1 MTKGRERS
9 DHQPQRRAVSGN
21 GQDRMRPEREPLRPE
36 PVERRGSGASTS
48 PARTSGNGQ
57 AARKAPERPQYGP
70 PAGSSRMFGQARPVE
85 KSLNFLPSLR
95 RLLGHLAP
103 ERMILILAVL
113 LAVAGVVMNVLGPKI
128 LGMATDVIF
137 TGVLGKDLPSGAS
150 KEQVVAELRAE
161 GNDQFAD
168 MIERL
173 EVIPGL
179 GIDFTQLAQLLLLA
193 LVLYLVASLFLWLQ
207 GYLLN
212 GAVQR
217 SIYRLRSLVE
227 EKINRL
233 PLSYFDKQTR
243 GELLSRVTNDIDNI
257 SQTLQQTLSQVLTS
271 LLTVIGVT
279 VMMFVVSPVLALIA
293 LVTIPV
299 SILVTALIGKR
310 SQKLFIQ
317 QWKSTGELNGHIEEA
332 FTGQSLVK
340 VFGRQREVEEVFAE
354 RNRVLFRSSFGAQFV
369 SGLIMPT
376 MFFIGNLNYVA
387 IAVIGGLRVASG
399 TMTLGDVQ
407 AFIQYTRM
415 FTQPVT
421 QLASMANVLQSGVA
435 SAERVFEVL
444 DEEEQVP
451 EEARALNPT
460 CGRVAFEHIWF
471 SYDADTAKGDDPL
484 ELPKKRK
491 PLIADLSLVAEPGST
506 VAIVGPTGAGKTTL
520 VNLIMRFY
528 ELDRG
533 RITLDGVD
541 IATVPRS
548 ALRSNIGMV
557 LQDTWLFHGTIRDNI
572 AYGRPTASEEEIHA
586 AAEATYVDR
595 FVHALP
601 DGYDTVLDEEASNI
615 SAGEKQLI
623 TIARAFLADPALLIL
638 DEATSSVDTRTEVLV
653 QRAMAALRS
662 DRTSFVIAHRL
673 STIRDAD
680 VILVMEDGQIVEQG
694 THQELLEA
702 RGHYFDLYN
711 SQFTAAIE
719 EPEEERPAVPVGAGP
734 ATGRRPF

>member
-1 MTKGRERS
+1 MW
-9 DHQPQRRAVSGN
+9 
-21 GQDRMRPEREPLRPE
+21 
-36 PVERRGSGASTS
+36 
-48 PARTSGNGQ
+48 
-57 AARKAPERPQYGP
+57 
-70 PAGSSRMFGQARPVE
+70 GQARAVE
-85 KSLNFLPSLR
+85 KSLNFFPSLK

-103 ERMILILAVL
+103 ERMILILVVL
-113 LAVAGVVMNVLGPKI
+113 LAVIGIAMNVFGPKI

-137 TGVLGKDLPSGAS
+137 TGFIGKNLPSGAS
-150 KEQVVAELRAE
+150 KEQVIETLRAQ
-161 GNDQFAD
+161 GNGKFAD
-168 MIERL
+168 MVERL
-173 EVIPGL
+173 NVVPGQ
-179 GIDFTQLAQLLLLA
+179 GIDFTLLGQLLLLA
-193 LVLYLVASLFLWLQ
+193 LGLYLVASLFLFLQ

-217 SIYRLRSLVE
+217 SIYTLRSQVE

-257 SQTLQQTLSQVLTS
+257 SQSLQQTLSQVLTS
-271 LLTVIGVT
+271 VLTVIGVT

-299 SILVTALIGKR
+299 AVGVTALIGR
-310 SQKLFIQ
+310 RAQKLFIQ

-340 VFGRQREVEEVFAE
+340 VFGRQREVEAVFAE
-354 RNRVLFRSSFGAQFV
+354 RNSTLYKASFGAQFV

-399 TMTLGDVQ
+399 TMNIGDVQ

-415 FTQPVT
+415 FTQPLT
-421 QLASMANVLQSGVA
+421 QLASIANLLQSGVA

-451 EEARALNPT
+451 EEASSLNPT

-471 SYDADTAKGDDPL
+471 SYDPA
-484 ELPKKRK
+484 K
-491 PLIADLSLVAEPGST
+491 PLISDLSLVAEPGST

-572 AYGRPTASEEEIHA
+572 AYGRPTATEQEIHA

-601 DGYDTVLDEEASNI
+601 DGYDTVLDEEASNL

-694 THQELLEA
+694 THHELLEA

-711 SQFTAAIE
+711 SQFAAAIE
-719 EPEEERPAVPVGAGP
+719 ELEELRPAVPVGAGLRSGP
-734 ATGRRPF
+734 RPF

>member
-1 MTKGRERS
+1 VIG
-9 DHQPQRRAVSGN
+9 
-21 GQDRMRPEREPLRPE
+21 
-36 PVERRGSGASTS
+36 
-48 PARTSGNGQ
+48 
-57 AARKAPERPQYGP
+57 
-70 PAGSSRMFGQARPVE
+70 
-85 KSLNFLPSLR
+85 KS
-95 RLLGHLAP
+95 
-103 ERMILILAVL
+103 
-113 LAVAGVVMNVLGPKI
+113 
-128 LGMATDVIF
+128 
-137 TGVLGKDLPSGAS
+137 LPSGAT
-150 KEQVVAELRAE
+150 KEQVIAGLRAQ
-161 GNDQFAD
+161 GNNTFAD
-168 MIERL
+168 LVERL
-173 EVIPGL
+173 NVVPGQ
-179 GIDFTQLAQLLLLA
+179 GIDFTLLGHLLLLA
-193 LVLYLVASLFLWLQ
+193 LGLYLVAALFLWLQ

-217 SIYRLRSLVE
+217 SIYTLRSQVE
-227 EKINRL
+227 DKINRL

-257 SQTLQQTLSQVLTS
+257 SQALQQTLSQLLTS

-279 VMMFVVSPVLALIA
+279 VMMFVVSPLLALIA
-293 LVTIPV
+293 LVTIPL
-299 SILVTALIGKR
+299 SIVVTTLIGKR
-310 SQKLFIQ
+310 SQKLFIE

-332 FTGQSLVK
+332 YTGQSLVK
-340 VFGRQREVEEVFAE
+340 VFGRQREVEAVFAE
-354 RNRVLFRSSFGAQFV
+354 RNSTLYKASFGAQFV
-369 SGLIMPT
+369 SGLLMPT

-387 IAVIGGLRVASG
+387 IAVVGGLRVASG
-399 TMTLGDVQ
+399 TMNLGDVQ

-415 FTQPVT
+415 FTQPLT
-421 QLASMANVLQSGVA
+421 QLASMANLLQSGVA

-444 DEEEQVP
+444 DEKEQVP
-451 EEARALNPT
+451 EKASSLNPT

-471 SYDADTAKGDDPL
+471 SYDAVTAKGDDTLEPPEKPNTAKGDDPL
-484 ELPKKRK
+484 EPPKKTRK
-491 PLIADLSLVAEPGST
+491 PLISDLSLVAEPGST

-548 ALRSNIGMV
+548 ALRAKIGMV
-557 LQDTWLFHGTIRDNI
+557 LQDTWLFHGTIRENI
-572 AYGRPTASEEEIHA
+572 AYGRPTATEEEIHA

-653 QRAMAALRS
+653 QHAMAALRS

-694 THQELLEA
+694 THHELLEA

-719 EPEEERPAVPVGAGP
+719 ELEELRPAVPAGAGMR
-734 ATGRRPF
+734 TGPRPF